1 LLEIAA
7 QQADR
12 AALQGKQ
19 TCDQGKQGRL
29 LQNSRRK
36 IASEASSV
44 WDVVVSVS
52 LSWLSLPDWSI
63 FPDATRVDPAAVAT
77 TR

>member
-1 LLEIAA
+1 MAGIMAEYYRIDSIL
-7 QQADR
+7 
-12 AALQGKQ
+12 
-19 TCDQGKQGRL
+19 RL

-44 WDVVVSVS
+44 RDVVVSVS